1 MSQRPSRGPPNLPP
15 EEPAIPLDPA
25 IAKARSTYIRSQVAK
40 VQEMKAAGK
49 PDIEIREAV
58 SRFADDYPT
67 LFKKLLA
74 TDDPNDTS
82 LKTMLLMLEKM
93 GTGVLT
99 QHQAS
104 VIVGQRLHDMYIKP
118 KTDAL

>member
-1 MSQRPSRGPPNLPP
+1 MPP
-15 EEPAIPLDPA
+15 EEPSVPLEPA
-25 IAKARSTYIRSQVAK
+25 VAKVRAAYVKGQVAK
-40 VQEMKAAGK
+40 IQEMKAAGK
-49 PDIEIREAV
+49 SEIEIREAV

-82 LKTMLLMLEKM
+82 LRTMLLMLERM
-93 GTGVLT
+93 GSGDLT

-118 KTDAL
+118 KLDAERQ